1 MLNSHRLAAL
11 ASALLLAAV
20 VPLSAARADVTTQQK
35 TTMNLGITKM
45 TVTSTD
51 QISGDR
57 QRRESDT
64 KCDGLMSMFCGK
76 HKSAQITRLDKSL
89 EWDLKVDK
97 KHYTEKPFP
106 TPAEQAAAMKKMKEW
121 MQKMKE
127 CPNPATEEKNCEL
140 SPPKLDVKQT
150 DERATIVGHE
160 TRKTSVTMT
169 QTSTC
174 KDSGDV
180 CDIVWGFD
188 TWLTPDTLAGTDEQ
202 RAFQQRYLK
211 QIGMDAENM
220 MSMMGGMSSMMGSYA
235 DVMRQLQGKAGAL
248 KGTSLRT
255 TFRMTMGGEKCGKA
269 KQATANGTASSTPS
283 TGTMIGSTV
292 GGVAGGAAGTIA
304 GGSVGGQLGQ
314 LGGKLLGGMF
324 GKKKQDAPADGA
336 AAAGTMAAA
345 PSNMATMV
353 EMTTE
358 TVLLDTSAVAASQF
372 EIPSGFTKD
381 EIKEEKQKDEEFT
394 CPATPG
400 SKPGK
405 PAKSGN

>member
-1 MLNSHRLAAL
+1 MLHSPRHAAL
-11 ASALLLAAV
+11 ASALLLVAV
-20 VPLSAARADVTTQQK
+20 LPLSATRADVTTQQK
-35 TTMNLGITKM
+35 MTMNLGITKM
-45 TVTSTD
+45 TLTSTD

-57 QRRESDT
+57 QRNESDM
-64 KCDGLMSMFCGK
+64 KCDGLMSMLCGK
-76 HKSAQITRLDKSL
+76 NKTARIMRLDKSL

-97 KHYTEKPFP
+97 KHYTEQPFP
-106 TPAEQAAAMKKMKEW
+106 TPAEQAAALKKMKAL

-127 CPNPATEEKNCEL
+127 CPNPATDDKNCEL
-140 SPPKLDVKQT
+140 TTPKLDVKQT
-150 DERATIVGHE
+150 DEHATVAGHD

-180 CDIVWGFD
+180 CEITYGFD
-188 TWLTPDTLAGTDEQ
+188 TWLTPDTLPGTDEQ

-211 QIGMDAENM
+211 QIGMDTESV
-220 MSMMGGMSSMMGSYA
+220 MSMMGGMSSMMGPYA
-235 DVMRQLQGKAGAL
+235 DMMKQLQGKASAL

-269 KQATANGTASSTPS
+269 KQAKAE
-283 TGTMIGSTV
+283 
-292 GGVAGGAAGTIA
+292 GAPDAGT
-304 GGSVGGQLGQ
+304 SVGGALGGMLGGQVGQ

-336 AAAGTMAAA
+336 AAAPA
-345 PSNMATMV
+345 PANVATMI

-358 TVLLDTSAVAASQF
+358 TVSIDTNGITASQF
-372 EIPSGFTKD
+372 EIPAGFTKD
-381 EIKEEKQKDEEFT
+381 EIKEDKSKDEDYT

-400 SKPGK
+400 TKGSAK
-405 PAKSGN
+405 PAKSGG